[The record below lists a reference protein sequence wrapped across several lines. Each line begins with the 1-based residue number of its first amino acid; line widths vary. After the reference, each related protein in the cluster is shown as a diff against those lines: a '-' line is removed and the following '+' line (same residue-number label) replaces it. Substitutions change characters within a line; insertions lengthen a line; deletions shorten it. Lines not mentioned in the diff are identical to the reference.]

1 MKQTILICLVVL
13 AVLTAPAGWFLA
25 SRMAGPDDGDDRLVA
40 LERKIAELEQKNRN
54 LTIDLN
60 ALTQRVMVIEEG
72 GFNQGQ
78 SQTFADED
86 EVDTDDTLAD
96 TFAQVVLIGN
106 RRDVNEGMTNSGSRY
121 LTGLFGMPAENLD
134 NQTCN
139 AAGITNPLLKGLVRT
154 EDVGPIRVTMLEPA
168 LLSLRQV
175 FRNVKIYEPEL
186 YQRIKSSGSLCVRLI
201 RGSATSVSTHA
212 FGLSVD
218 LNIDG
223 KLDTLGDGKTQ
234 LGLVIL
240 ADFFNK
246 EGWYWGAG
254 FGREDSMH
262 FQVSKEKID
271 QWLRQGLITAKK

>member
-1 MKQTILICLVVL
+1 M
-13 AVLTAPAGWFLA
+13 
-25 SRMAGPDDGDDRLVA
+25 SA
-40 LERKIAELEQKNRN
+40 LEQRVGELEQKTRD

-60 ALTQRVMVIEEG
+60 ALANRVQVLEEG
-72 GFNQGQ
+72 GAGTGAATVTY
-78 SQTFADED
+78 SDEG
-86 EVDTDDTLAD
+86 EIDTTDTLAD
-96 TFAQVVLIGN
+96 SFAQVVLIAN
-106 RRDVNEGMTNSGSRY
+106 RRDVNKGLSNSDSRFLIDLWGLPRED
-121 LTGLFGMPAENLD
+121 LTEECQPM
-134 NQTCN
+134 
-139 AAGITNPLLKGLVRT
+139 TNPLLKDLVKT
-154 EDVGPIRVTMLEPA
+154 EDVGPIRVTLIEPA

-186 YQRIKSSGSLCVRLI
+186 YERIRSAGSLCVRHI
-201 RGSATSVSTHA
+201 RGRPGTVSTHA
-212 FGLSVD
+212 YGLSVD

-262 FQVSKEKID
+262 FQVSREKVE
-271 QWLRQGLITAKK
+271 QWLRQGLIRAK